1 MKKWALENATLVTPS
16 SVVKNG
22 SIIVSHGKIEEITK
36 KETNSQIVIDAE
48 DGVVCPG
55 LINAHD
61 HLLGNYFPKV
71 GNGPYQNWLPWDN
84 DLKSAPVYRE
94 RQQIQNRDLYLLGG
108 YRNLLSGVTS
118 IQDHIPHF
126 VQDPY
131 IDILPTKVI
140 SDFAMAHSIASFAL
154 NWGDGVEIE
163 YAKAVDDDIPFVTHI
178 SEGFDEETV
187 KDIEVL
193 DSKGALGEYSV
204 LVHGLAFSE
213 SDMNKIKKNQAN
225 VVWCC
230 DSNIFMY
237 EKTTDI
243 KMLLDKGINVS
254 IGTDS
259 PMSGGLNLLHEMK
272 YDRKY
277 YKETYGDELPD
288 KKIVEM
294 VTSNPAKAYRLYDN
308 GEISV
313 GKLADLVIFEKKD
326 TDPYKSIVDAELRDV
341 KLVVI
346 EGMPVYGNSQ
356 YSDVFDKLGIN
367 YQNIEVDGVDKI
379 IIGDLIGVLER
390 INKAVGFEKKFPFMP
405 VKY

>member
-1 MKKWALENATLVTPS
+1 MRKWALENATVVTPDK
-16 SVVKNG
+16 VIKNG
-22 SIIVSHGKIEEITK
+22 SIVITHGKIEELVK
-36 KETNSQIVIDAE
+36 KETNSQIKIDVGDA
-48 DGVVCPG
+48 VVCPG

-94 RQQIQNRDLYLLGG
+94 RQQIENRDLYLLGG

-163 YAKAVDDDIPFVTHI
+163 YAKAIENDIPFVTHI
-178 SEGFDEETV
+178 SEGLDPETI
-187 KDIEVL
+187 KDIETL
-193 DSKGALGEYSV
+193 EGKGALGEYSV

-213 SDMNKIKKNQAN
+213 KDIDKIKENDAN

-237 EKTTDI
+237 DKTTNI
-243 KMLLDKGINVS
+243 KMLLDKKVNVS

-272 YDRKY
+272 YDREF
-277 YKETYGDELPD
+277 YKNTYGEELDD
-288 KKIVEM
+288 KTIVQM
-294 VTSNPAKAYRLYDN
+294 VTSNPAKAFRLYDN
-308 GEISV
+308 GEIAE
-313 GKLADLVIFEKKD
+313 GKLADLVVFEKKHPD
-326 TDPYKSIVDAELRDV
+326 AYTSIVDAEMGDI

-346 EGMPVYGNSQ
+346 EGMPVYADAE
-356 YSDVFDKLGIN
+356 YSDLFEKLDVN
-367 YQNIEVDGVDKI
+367 FQEIEVDGRHKI
-379 IIGDLIGVLER
+379 VIGDLIGVLER